1 MFVKLDA
8 PIRQDAPI
16 SQDVP
21 ISQDAPLEED
31 TPIKEDAPLAPK
43 APVER
48 DNKLEDVEKEILSL
62 KVNSWADSNPLLCH
76 TQ

>member
-8 PIRQDAPI
+8 PI
-16 SQDVP
+16 SQDVL

-31 TPIKEDAPLAPK
+31 ATLAPK
-43 APVER
+43 APVEQ
-48 DNKLEDVEKEILSL
+48 DNELEDVEKEILSL